1 MARTCLPSRTSADGR
16 NCAPASPRCSPPA
29 DRDHWA
35 KVFADGD
42 ACATPVLSFAEVLN
56 EPHNTERD
64 TFYHDGD
71 VLLPSP
77 APRFSRSVPPTPKPP
92 GEPGTDIESVL
103 RDWK

>member
-1 MARTCLPSRTSADGR
+1 
-16 NCAPASPRCSPPA
+16 
-29 DRDHWA
+29 
-35 KVFADGD
+35 
-42 ACATPVLSFAEVLN
+42 VLN

-77 APRFSRSVPPTPKPP
+77 APRFSRSAPSTPKPL

>member
-1 MARTCLPSRTSADGR
+1 LRARFAEVF
-16 NCAPASPRCSPPA
+16 ASA

-35 KVFADGD
+35 KVFAGSD
-42 ACATPVLSFAEVLN
+42 ACATPVLSFAEVQD

-64 TFYHDGD
+64 TFYLDGD

-77 APRFSRSVPPTPKPP
+77 APRFSRSVPSTPKPL
-92 GEPGTDIESVL
+92 GEPGTDIETVL